1 MLLSKKKRQEYLK
14 ALGFYKGNIDGIV
27 GAKTKKAYLELQKK
41 YFHHY
46 VNKKNQWDGKYG
58 TNTDKL
64 LRNAYNVKMYCPNFK
79 LEEFKCGCKGK
90 HCTGYP
96 AVLDIQLLKNVQ
108 ATRNKFGPTTIPSG
122 LRCSKHNS
130 AVGGAALSRH
140 KSGKAVDIKNV
151 VSATVQGRK
160 QIMAFWKT
168 LPKWRYTYC
177 DINGSNPNMGSSVHG
192 DVK

>member
-14 ALGFYKGNIDGIV
+14 ALGFYNGNIDGIV
-27 GAKTKKAYLELQKK
+27 GAKTKAAYKTLQKAYFTRDKDI
-41 YFHHY
+41 
-46 VNKKNQWDGKYG
+46 DGIYG
-58 TNTDKL
+58 KDTDKL

-108 ATRNKFGPTTIPSG
+108 ATRNKFGSTTIPSG

-130 AVGGAALSRH
+130 AVGGASGSRH
-140 KSGKAVDIKNV
+140 KSGKAVDMKNA
-151 VSATVQGRK
+151 VSATVQGRV

-177 DINGSNPNMGSSVHG
+177 NINGSNPNMGSSVHV